1 MHETWTTVV
10 GNAATR
16 PDFWE
21 TAAGVAVARFRLA
34 ATVRRWDRKSE
45 GWVDAYTSF
54 YTVWTWRTLAANVAA
69 SVSLGEPLLVH
80 GTLRVR
86 EREKEREREPEKA
99 QQGAGAGSGRAG
111 PGGGSPRRS
120 TRSRSGTTSRAA
132 PPPSGGSRRPN
143 RFQTYRPGQRPSD
156 QGGFIDNPRSFGV
169 CGAGNNSDSDRLG
182 AGPIGDR
189 AASRSLGSLSA
200 QRGLLSFEF
209 AGVAHQLTGARPEG
223 KP

>member
-1 MHETWTTVV
+1 MNETWTTVV

-86 EREKEREREPEKA
+86 EREKEREREKA
-99 QQGAGAGSGRAG
+99 PQGTGESG
-111 PGGGSPRRS
+111 PRRWITAEIDAVAVGHDL
-120 TRSRSGTTSRAA
+120 TRGTSAF
-132 PPPSGGSRRPN
+132 RRVSQAKP
-143 RFQTYRPGQRPSD
+143 
-156 QGGFIDNPRSFGV
+156 
-169 CGAGNNSDSDRLG
+169 
-182 AGPIGDR
+182 
-189 AASRSLGSLSA
+189 
-200 QRGLLSFEF
+200 LLN
-209 AGVAHQLTGARPEG
+209 VPTGATAR
-223 KP
+223 

>member
-1 MHETWTTVV
+1 MNETWTTVV

-86 EREKEREREPEKA
+86 EREKERE
-99 QQGAGAGSGRAG
+99 GAGEGEGG
-111 PGGGSPRRS
+111 PKRWITAEIDAAAVGHDLTRGTSAFRRVS
-120 TRSRSGTTSRAA
+120 QAK
-132 PPPSGGSRRPN
+132 P
-143 RFQTYRPGQRPSD
+143 
-156 QGGFIDNPRSFGV
+156 
-169 CGAGNNSDSDRLG
+169 
-182 AGPIGDR
+182 
-189 AASRSLGSLSA
+189 
-200 QRGLLSFEF
+200 LLN
-209 AGVAHQLTGARPEG
+209 VPTGATPR
-223 KP
+223 

>member
-1 MHETWTTVV
+1 MNEIWTTVV

-34 ATVRRWDRKSE
+34 ATVRRWDRKTE

-86 EREKEREREPEKA
+86 EREKDRVPEKA
-99 QQGAGAGSGRAG
+99 RPGAAEGESGPKRWITAEIDAVAVG
-111 PGGGSPRRS
+111 HDLTRGTSAFRRVS
-120 TRSRSGTTSRAA
+120 QAKPLVSAPTGTTS
-132 PPPSGGSRRPN
+132 P
-143 RFQTYRPGQRPSD
+143 
-156 QGGFIDNPRSFGV
+156 
-169 CGAGNNSDSDRLG
+169 
-182 AGPIGDR
+182 
-189 AASRSLGSLSA
+189 
-200 QRGLLSFEF
+200 
-209 AGVAHQLTGARPEG
+209 
-223 KP
+223 

>member
-1 MHETWTTVV
+1 MNETWTTVV

-86 EREKEREREPEKA
+86 EREKERE
-99 QQGAGAGSGRAG
+99 GAGEGEGG
-111 PGGGSPRRS
+111 PQRWITAEIDAAAVGHDLTRGTSAFRRVS
-120 TRSRSGTTSRAA
+120 QAK
-132 PPPSGGSRRPN
+132 P
-143 RFQTYRPGQRPSD
+143 
-156 QGGFIDNPRSFGV
+156 
-169 CGAGNNSDSDRLG
+169 
-182 AGPIGDR
+182 
-189 AASRSLGSLSA
+189 
-200 QRGLLSFEF
+200 LLN
-209 AGVAHQLTGARPEG
+209 VPTGATPR
-223 KP
+223 